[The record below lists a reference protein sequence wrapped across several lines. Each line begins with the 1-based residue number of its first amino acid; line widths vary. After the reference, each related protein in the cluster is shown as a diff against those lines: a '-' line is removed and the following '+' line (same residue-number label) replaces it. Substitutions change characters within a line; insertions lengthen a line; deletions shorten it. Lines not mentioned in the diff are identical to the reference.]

1 MLLALVEIISSR
13 NRAFGRRTT
22 TRISLSVVKTTQ
34 TIVLV
39 VKYIMRIPAV
49 VVIGDPCVR
58 VVTRWVSI
66 MTEGS
71 TLGVLLG
78 LIVICAQRMC

>member
-1 MLLALVEIISSR
+1 MLPALAEITSSQ

-22 TRISLSVVKTTQ
+22 TQTSLSVVKTTQ

-58 VVTRWVSI
+58 VVTLWVSI
-66 MTEGS
+66 MTGGS